1 MLENNCQS
9 TENYMLQVKDKAHKS
24 IFRGSWRKRPSKMT
38 HDLLF
43 EMKYG
48 DFLDHLAFLVHCI
61 ETNADVNDYEAYN
74 KMVNAQRREVERK
87 MKQETMNER
96 KNSNKKTDLLS
107 F

>member
-1 MLENNCQS
+1 
-9 TENYMLQVKDKAHKS
+9 
-24 IFRGSWRKRPSKMT
+24 MT

-74 KMVNAQRREVERK
+74 KMVNAQWREVERK